1 MTSSVIV
8 KHALRRMGKRP
19 FVTLLAAGSLAMAVG
34 VTTAAFSTV
43 DAYFLRALPVRD
55 PASLVYVYVETR
67 EKRPDAMTWREY
79 SALRERRGSLEGL
92 AVQARFGPKVR
103 LEGRDDYPITAAV
116 SDNFFDLLGVRA
128 ARGDVFHEGK
138 GGEQQVVLSDAY
150 WRKAFGADPLM
161 IGRMIDVGA
170 ASVRVIGVLPEGMA
184 GTVRG
189 IRVDLFVPQ
198 QTAFGAMRLVDP
210 NASRGE
216 FEGLARL
223 KPGATG
229 EQAQAEL
236 AGLLEDGR
244 RPRTQ
249 SLVRD
254 ERGTVRVTAVFAL
267 AAFMLLFIAAANLV
281 ALRLVENE
289 HRRREWGMMMALGAG
304 RGRLLSQQLTETMLL
319 VAFSGAAGLG
329 LAAYLI
335 RLAPDW
341 LRAGSDYRDYFIRMD
356 WRVALFAL
364 SSLVFVGL
372 LLAVLPAVDAWRHS
386 LAESIH
392 APSSRKASRWL
403 GALVTVQI
411 ALITAMA
418 YNAGLLGVSLRK
430 ISMVR
435 PAMDTERPIVLVQGS
450 WRDRSGAFEKTERLA
465 SELASLPGVRR
476 VAYARRVMLSGS
488 GGGARVAWSR
498 TGEAPRTMRFN
509 QVSPSYFEVTGARVV
524 AGRAFTASDGPGS
537 TPVVMVSQAFE
548 RALGKQAVGEY
559 VRLDRKD
566 WLVVGVVEDGPSVR
580 LRETL
585 EPFVYFPFSQLPA
598 SGPTF
603 FVETAV
609 SAGRAA
615 SDIALFLQRNQTG
628 YESASLNTLFA
639 HLRSARNQ
647 EEMAAAVGGILALLS
662 VVMGAA
668 GLLGVTMYA
677 VSRRVREFGVRMALG
692 ATGGTIAR
700 LVFGRVLLYLAAGI
714 PAGALLAWSAGEGL
728 ASLLYG
734 VSQFEPSVMLGVL
747 GVVCAVAAAS
757 AAWPARQASAADP
770 WQALRAD

>member
-1 MTSSVIV
+1 MTSSAIV
-8 KHALRRMGKRP
+8 KLALRRMANRP

-55 PASLVYVYVETR
+55 PASLIYVYVETR
-67 EKRPDAMTWREY
+67 EKRPDALTWREY
-79 SALRERRGSLEGL
+79 SALRERRGSLVGL

-103 LEGRDDYPITAAV
+103 LEGRDDHPITAAV

-128 ARGDVFHEGK
+128 ARGDVFHDAR

-150 WRKAFGADPLM
+150 WRKAFGADPFV

-189 IRVDLFVPQ
+189 IRVDLFVPH

-210 NASRGE
+210 NATRGE

-223 KPGATG
+223 KPGATQ

-244 RPRTQ
+244 CPRTQ
-249 SLVRD
+249 SLVRE
-254 ERGTVRVTAVFAL
+254 ERGALRLTAVFAL
-267 AAFMLLFIAAANLV
+267 TAFMLLFIAAANLV
-281 ALRLVENE
+281 SLRLVENE
-289 HRRREWGMMMALGAG
+289 RRRREWGIMMALGAG
-304 RGRLLSQQLTETMLL
+304 RARLLSQQVVETMLL
-319 VAFSGAAGLG
+319 IAFSGAAGLA

-335 RLAPDW
+335 RLAPGW

-364 SSLVFVGL
+364 ASLVFVGL

-386 LAESIH
+386 LVESIH
-392 APSSRKASRWL
+392 APGSRKASRWL
-403 GALVTVQI
+403 AALVTVQI

-430 ISMVR
+430 IAMVR
-435 PAMDTERPIVLVQGS
+435 PAMDTDRPIVLVQGS
-450 WRDRSGAFEKTERLA
+450 WKDRSGALEKTERLA
-465 SELASLPGVRR
+465 SDLASLPGVKR
-476 VAYARRVMLSGS
+476 VAFARRVMLAGY
-488 GGGARVAWSR
+488 GGGARVTWMR

-524 AGRAFTASDGPGS
+524 SGRAFTPSDGPGS

-548 RALGKQAVGEY
+548 RALGKSAVGEF
-559 VRLDRKD
+559 VRLDNKD

-580 LRETL
+580 LREPL
-585 EPFVYFPFSQLPA
+585 EPFVYFPFAQLPA
-598 SGPTF
+598 GGPTF
-603 FVETAV
+603 LVETA
-609 SAGRAA
+609 AAPERAA
-615 SDIALFLQRNQTG
+615 SGIALFMQRNQSG
-628 YESASLNTLFA
+628 YDPSSFNTLFA
-639 HLRSARNQ
+639 HLRSARNR

-662 VVMGAA
+662 VVLGAA
-668 GLLGVTMYA
+668 GLLGVTLYA

-700 LVFGRVLLYLAAGI
+700 TVFGRVLLYLAAGI

-734 VSQFEPSVMLGVL
+734 VSRFEPSVMLGVF

-757 AAWPARQASAADP
+757 AAWPARLASAVDP
-770 WQALRAD
+770 WQALRTE